1 MRTFTYEVPSSI
13 REATSD
19 FGQNSDFIAGG
30 TTLIDLMKLEV
41 MTPSHLVDINRLPMR
56 GIELTSDGLRIGA
69 LEKMSDV
76 AEHPEVVAK
85 YPVISQALLQ
95 SASAQLRNMASM
107 GGNLLQRTRCGYF
120 RDVSTLCNKRQPGT
134 GCPAIDGWNRTH
146 AILGT
151 SSSCVATHPS
161 DLAVALVALD
171 ASILLQSGNN
181 VRLVK
186 LDDFYRVPAETPDEE
201 NQLRPG
207 ELITEIRVPRLPWA
221 QRSVYLKIRD
231 RESYEFALAS
241 VAVALDVDAN
251 NVRDARVAVGC
262 VGTKPWNLP
271 KVRDALIGKPLNQ
284 QNFEAAAKLAT
295 EGAKPLRYNA
305 FKVELVQRTI
315 VRALM
320 NLGSFSM
327 STNVLG
333 KPHDRMEGRLKVT
346 GGLRYSGDQPIE
358 NGDYGYL
365 VTSTIAR
372 GEIRAMDVS
381 ETEKSP
387 GVVAVYTPFHSL
399 KLYDGL
405 TQAEGANS
413 GEIDPSLQ
421 DNKIRYYGQIIALV
435 VADSFE
441 QARDAAARVKVDYRE
456 EQPVASWEAGLPQ
469 AFPPAAVD
477 GQKPTVAILANG
489 VSSIDDVIQGGE
501 VAMRTAILLTT

>member
-1 MRTFTYEVPSSI
+1 MRTFTYKIPSSVL
-13 REATSD
+13 EATSD

-41 MTPSHLVDINRLPMR
+41 MTPSQLVDINRLPMR

-76 AEHPEVVAK
+76 AEHPEVVTK
-85 YPVISQALLQ
+85 YPVISQALLK

-120 RDVSTLCNKRQPGT
+120 RDVSTPCNKRQPGS
-134 GCPAIDGWNRTH
+134 GCPAIEGWNRTH
-146 AILGT
+146 AILGA
-151 SSSCVATHPS
+151 SSSCVAAHPS

-181 VRLVK
+181 HRLVK
-186 LDDFYRVPAETPDEE
+186 LGDFYRVPAETPDKE
-201 NQLRPG
+201 NQLNPG

-251 NVRDARVAVGC
+251 NIRDARVAVGG

-284 QNFEAAAKLAT
+284 QTFEGAAKLAT
-295 EGAKPLRYNA
+295 EGAKPLRHNA

-320 NLGSFSM
+320 NLGS
-327 STNVLG
+327 
-333 KPHDRMEGRLKVT
+333 
-346 GGLRYSGDQPIE
+346 
-358 NGDYGYL
+358 
-365 VTSTIAR
+365 
-372 GEIRAMDVS
+372 
-381 ETEKSP
+381 
-387 GVVAVYTPFHSL
+387 
-399 KLYDGL
+399 
-405 TQAEGANS
+405 
-413 GEIDPSLQ
+413 
-421 DNKIRYYGQIIALV
+421 
-435 VADSFE
+435 
-441 QARDAAARVKVDYRE
+441 
-456 EQPVASWEAGLPQ
+456 
-469 AFPPAAVD
+469 
-477 GQKPTVAILANG
+477 LA
-489 VSSIDDVIQGGE
+489 
-501 VAMRTAILLTT
+501 

>member
-1 MRTFTYEVPSSI
+1 MRTFTYKIPSSV

-41 MTPSHLVDINRLPMR
+41 MTPSQLVDINRLPMR

-76 AEHPEVVAK
+76 AEHPEVVTK
-85 YPVISQALLQ
+85 YPVISQALLK

-120 RDVSTLCNKRQPGT
+120 RDVSTPCNKRQPGS
-134 GCPAIDGWNRTH
+134 GCPAIEGWNRTH
-146 AILGT
+146 AILGA
-151 SSSCVATHPS
+151 SSSCVAAHPS

-181 VRLVK
+181 HRLVK
-186 LDDFYRVPAETPDEE
+186 LDDFYRVPAETPDKE
-201 NQLRPG
+201 NQLNPG

-251 NVRDARVAVGC
+251 NIRDARVAVGG

-284 QNFEAAAKLAT
+284 QTFEGAAKLAT
-295 EGAKPLRYNA
+295 EGAKPLGHNA

-320 NLGSFSM
+320 NLGS
-327 STNVLG
+327 
-333 KPHDRMEGRLKVT
+333 
-346 GGLRYSGDQPIE
+346 
-358 NGDYGYL
+358 
-365 VTSTIAR
+365 
-372 GEIRAMDVS
+372 
-381 ETEKSP
+381 
-387 GVVAVYTPFHSL
+387 
-399 KLYDGL
+399 
-405 TQAEGANS
+405 
-413 GEIDPSLQ
+413 
-421 DNKIRYYGQIIALV
+421 
-435 VADSFE
+435 
-441 QARDAAARVKVDYRE
+441 
-456 EQPVASWEAGLPQ
+456 
-469 AFPPAAVD
+469 
-477 GQKPTVAILANG
+477 LA
-489 VSSIDDVIQGGE
+489 
-501 VAMRTAILLTT
+501 